1 MNEALVVIVRGV
13 IAFFT
18 MLIFSRALGKQQI
31 SQLTFFDYILG
42 ITIGS
47 TASSLTTDLTSR
59 AWPHWI
65 GLLVWTVAVLLI
77 QVVTIRWRYMSKYVD
92 GEPTIVIMEGKIM
105 EEAMKKMRYRMDDLF
120 LQLRHNNIFDIMQV
134 KYAIL
139 ETDGRISI
147 LKKPEFQN
155 PTLRDM
161 NLPLNNAGIA
171 TELIY
176 NGVVIE
182 QNLGQ
187 LNHDRKWLEDELKK
201 LNIGS
206 PSEVFFMTLNPD
218 GTLYTDKYADHLQSV
233 TNISDYRGPY

>member
-47 TASSLTTDLTSR
+47 TASSLTTDLTSK

-77 QVVTIRWRYMSKYVD
+77 QVVTIKWRYMSKYVD
-92 GEPTIVIMEGKIM
+92 GEPTVIIMDGKIM
-105 EEAMKKMRYRMDDLF
+105 EEAMRKMRYRIDDLF
-120 LQLRHNNIFDIMQV
+120 LQLRHNNVFDIMQV

-161 NLPLNNAGIA
+161 NLPLNNTGIA

-182 QNLGQ
+182 QNLRQ
-187 LNHDRKWLEDELKK
+187 LNHDRKWLNDELKK

-218 GTLYTDKYADHLQSV
+218 GTLYTDKSADHLQSV

>member
-1 MNEALVVIVRGV
+1 MNEAIVVVVRGA

-47 TASSLTTDLTSR
+47 AASSLTTDLTSK

-65 GLLVWTVAVLLI
+65 GLLVWTAAVLLF
-77 QVVTIRWRYMSKYVD
+77 QVVTIKWRYMSKYVD
-92 GEPTIVIMEGKIM
+92 GEPTIVIMDGKIM

-120 LQLRHNNIFDIMQV
+120 LQLRHNNVFDIMQV

-139 ETDGRISI
+139 ETDGRISV

-161 NLPLNNAGIA
+161 NLPLNNTGIS

-182 QNLGQ
+182 QNLKQ
-187 LNHDRKWLEDELKK
+187 LNHDRKWLDDELKK

-206 PSEVFFMTLNPD
+206 PSEVFIMTLNPD
-218 GTLYTDKYADHLQSV
+218 GTLYTDKYADHLHSV